1 MMILLEDGMKRDKL
15 ADAKVPVYFTIDL
28 DCLDPACFPGTG
40 TPEAGGVTFPQLLNA
55 ILTVA
60 KTNIVAADLNEL
72 APMLDPSGV
81 STAMACK
88 VLRELLLA
96 LLTG

>member
-1 MMILLEDGMKRDKL
+1 MC
-15 ADAKVPVYFTIDL
+15 VTVQTI
-28 DCLDPACFPGTG
+28 
-40 TPEAGGVTFPQLLNA
+40 E
-55 ILTVA
+55 
-60 KTNIVAADLNEL
+60 NILNEL

-96 LLTG
+96 LLAS